1 MSDLTETPIVSIAF
15 PVLAIAFIILAP
27 LIGFTAGAS
36 TSPLAIALSAAML
49 VIMLG
54 AIFAAVHHAD
64 VIAHR
69 LGEPF
74 GTLVLTFAVTIIEV
88 ALIEFDRA
96 DAELVRRLWR
106 ATPCS
111 R

>member
-1 MSDLTETPIVSIAF
+1 MSAQTDTPISSIAF
-15 PVLAIAFIILAP
+15 PVLAIGFIFLAP
-27 LIGFTAGAS
+27 LIGFKAGAS
-36 TSPLAIALSAAML
+36 TSPLDIALSAAML

-69 LGEPF
+69 FGEPF
-74 GTLVLTFAVTIIEV
+74 GTLVLTLAVTIIEV
-88 ALIEFDRA
+88 ALIESIV
-96 DAELVRRLWR
+96 L
-106 ATPCS
+106 TPNSSPALARDTGS

>member
-1 MSDLTETPIVSIAF
+1 MLASAETPIASIAF

-27 LIGFTAGAS
+27 FIGFTAGAS

-74 GTLVLTFAVTIIEV
+74 GTLVLTLAVTIIE
-88 ALIEFDRA
+88 
-96 DAELVRRLWR
+96 
-106 ATPCS
+106 
-111 R
+111 